1 MNKISRISK
10 STRMY
15 RSLHNKA
22 GIILLLLILISA
34 STGILLGWKKNS
46 MGYLQAATAK
56 GTSPDPARW
65 LPIDTLIFLAGKGL
79 QDSLDKTMDLTIDR
93 IDIRP
98 DKGIAKFV
106 YLHHFQSVQMDLTSG
121 KVLGIEVR
129 RSDWIEK
136 LHDGSL
142 LDYYI
147 DAKGTPTKLIFT
159 TVVGLGLLLLCFSGF
174 WLWINPRRIRN
185 AKENR

>member
-22 GIILLLLILISA
+22 GIILLLLILVSA
-34 STGILLGWKKNS
+34 SSGILLGWKKNS
-46 MGYLQAATAK
+46 MGYLQAPTEK
-56 GTSPDPARW
+56 GTSVDPSRW
-65 LPIDTLIFLAGKGL
+65 LPVDTLISLAGKGL
-79 QDSLDKTMDLTIDR
+79 QDSLKKSLDLTIDR

-98 DKGIAKFV
+98 DKGVAKFV
-106 YLHHFQSVQMDLTSG
+106 YLHHFHSVQMDLTSG
-121 KVLGIEVR
+121 KMLGIEVR

-142 LDYYI
+142 VDYYI
-147 DAKGTPTKLIFT
+147 GTKGTPTKLVFT

-185 AKENR
+185 AKEKR

>member
-1 MNKISRISK
+1 MNKISRISS

-15 RSLHNKA
+15 RNLHNKA

-56 GTSPDPARW
+56 GTSADPSRW
-65 LPIDTLIFLAGKGL
+65 LPMDTLISLAGRALHDGV
-79 QDSLDKTMDLTIDR
+79 DRSLNLDIDR

-98 DKGIAKFV
+98 EKGIAKFV
-106 YLHHFQSVQMDLTSG
+106 YLHHFQSVQMDLTTG
-121 KVLGIEVR
+121 QVLGFEVR

-147 DAKGTPTKLIFT
+147 DAKGTPTKLVFT
-159 TVVGLGLLLLCFSGF
+159 TIVGLGLLLLCFSGF
-174 WLWINPRRIRN
+174 WLWLNPRRIRN
-185 AKENR
+185 AKRNQ